1 MNLPN
6 TSQFRKRRNRLREVV
21 GKGWI
26 LLYKGG
32 EYFNE
37 NLYYLTGLDSF
48 FTLALISLETEQ
60 EYVLTNGIELQDAQ
74 ASTDIRDVQAC
85 QPRELI
91 KKLTSLIALR
101 GISLLHCDYG
111 LNSRTPLPAEV
122 IDRMRAAFPKLIVED
137 LPQELLHM
145 RMIKESGETELI
157 KENIAIVGEIFSSL
171 PEVIRPGLAEAEL
184 ASLIYKD
191 LVGHGF
197 NRFYDIFVAS
207 GQNSATPYY
216 RSNNCTLP
224 SDHVVLVDI
233 CAARR
238 NYVCDLTR
246 TFPTSGKFPSHWKE
260 IYAIICEVQQRAKNS
275 AKSGRTL
282 HELSEEVKKLF
293 KSSGLDT
300 FYLNKLGHFVGLAP
314 DDPGDQD
321 TPLQKGMVVTIEPG
335 LYLQEAGLR
344 IEDTVIVEN

>member
-1 MNLPN
+1 M
-6 TSQFRKRRNRLREVV
+6 REVV
-21 GKGWI
+21 GKGWL
-26 LLYKGG
+26 LLYKGP
-32 EYFNE
+32 EHFNE

-48 FTLALISLETEQ
+48 FTLALISLETDE
-60 EYVLTNGIELQDAQ
+60 EYALTNDIELRDAQ
-74 ASTDIRDVQAC
+74 AFTDIRHVQAC
-85 QPRELI
+85 RPQELI
-91 KKLTSLIALR
+91 EKLTSLIASH
-101 GISLLHCDYG
+101 GIFLLHCDYG
-111 LNSRTPLPAEV
+111 LNSRTPLPAQV
-122 IDRMRAAFPKLIVED
+122 IDRLRAAFPKLIVEE

-157 KENIAIVGEIFSSL
+157 KENIAIVEEVFSSL

-184 ASLIYKD
+184 ASLIYKE
-191 LVGHGF
+191 LVRHGF

-207 GQNSATPYY
+207 GQNSASPYY

-224 SDHVVLVDI
+224 PDHVVLVDI

-246 TFPTSGKFPSHWKE
+246 TFPTSGRFPLHWQE
-260 IYAIICEVQQRAKNS
+260 IYAIVCEIQQQAKNS
-275 AKSGRTL
+275 VKSGRTL

-314 DDPGDQD
+314 DDPGDQE